1 MSNVIKAQTIR
12 YKEEKRVVDVSQR
25 VKVLNTK
32 IAEAEA
38 QFVSGL
44 QAIALEEQGGEGAE
58 AVLEVHEAEQNGEEA
73 VANEPIKE
81 PAAKEPELTPQ
92 ERLLIAERQA
102 KEIARIKAELTEAEK
117 VAIRIE
123 VEKKVRTQA
132 DIILEQARSQG
143 ELAKQKL
150 LQEAEIEKQRLF
162 EAARAEGYEAGETE
176 IEQERMRLQREYAEK
191 TKELE
196 AAFEKKKRD
205 LEPQAVEV
213 VVGLLQSLTGVLLQ
227 ERKGI
232 VTYLI
237 TKALSDTERS
247 GAFLIRVSKEDY
259 EEVKNRLKTIDESM
273 KNSIKYGE
281 GIRILNQDKIEMLF
295 SFIVSQNNNIPRIK
309 GIIEKLCS
317 NLGEKKTFKDI
328 EYYAF
333 PSIEKMASKDEQFYA
348 SIGLG
353 YRAKYIKNLAE
364 EIKNFK
370 QTSTF
375 RVTAIFTFT
384 IDNREYSLSAE
395 LPYRFEN
402 EEDAPEEAELLI
414 MKVVRQKDGVY
425 FERGHVTYC
434 DG

>member
-1 MSNVIKAQTIR
+1 MTRSLSNVIKAQTIR

-259 EEVKNRLKTIDESM
+259 EEVKNNADAFRNMFEREVTLEVVQDIFLQK
-273 KNSIKYGE
+273 GE
-281 GIRILNQDKIEMLF
+281 C
-295 SFIVSQNNNIPRIK
+295 
-309 GIIEKLCS
+309 IIETDSSVIDCS
-317 NLGEKKTFKDI
+317 LGTQLEGLIEDI
-328 EYYAF
+328 RLLSVRE
-333 PSIEKMASKDEQFYA
+333 
-348 SIGLG
+348 
-353 YRAKYIKNLAE
+353 RA
-364 EIKNFK
+364 
-370 QTSTF
+370 
-375 RVTAIFTFT
+375 
-384 IDNREYSLSAE
+384 
-395 LPYRFEN
+395 
-402 EEDAPEEAELLI
+402 
-414 MKVVRQKDGVY
+414 
-425 FERGHVTYC
+425 
-434 DG
+434 